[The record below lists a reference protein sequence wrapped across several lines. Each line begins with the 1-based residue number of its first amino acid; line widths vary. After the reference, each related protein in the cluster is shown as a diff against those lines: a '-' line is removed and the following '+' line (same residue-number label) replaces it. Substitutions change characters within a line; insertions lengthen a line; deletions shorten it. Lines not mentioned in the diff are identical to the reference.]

1 MIVTDLSNSF
11 NPCPKRTS
19 QFGRKENNKKT
30 NKKKCKSK
38 TREAEQMN

>member
-19 QFGRKENNKKT
+19 HFSWKENNEKE
-30 NKKKCKSK
+30 NKEQYKSE
-38 TREAEQMN
+38 TREAE